1 MFLHL
6 LSTDFRRA
14 IVHARFWI
22 LSFCAALLL
31 YCNTLQSGY
40 AQSVSF
46 VSAMTGSGFQFT
58 TQILLILA
66 TLGYAA
72 AFCEDWKN
80 RNIRNILIRSGMGRY
95 AVSKVL
101 SCAVTGILILFLGQL
116 LFAGLELLISPSLYG
131 DSGTAA
137 FQGQGGFDALLYEGH
152 MAAWVFLR
160 TFRFSLEGAGFSVFA
175 LCVSTQLVNSFVI
188 LTVPIFAYFLL
199 DFVRLYS
206 PSLPWYLS
214 VYAVYEDQSFCF
226 QSISVHMLLTVLI
239 TALACT
245 LFGYLFY
252 RGVKRRMENG

>member
-1 MFLHL
+1 MFWYL
-6 LSTDFRRA
+6 LGTDFRRA
-14 IVHARFWI
+14 VVRVRFWI
-22 LSFCAALLL
+22 LLACAALLL

-46 VSAMTGSGFQFT
+46 VSAMTESSFQFT

-80 RNIRNILIRSGMGRY
+80 RNIRNILVRSGMGRY

-101 SCAVTGILILFLGQL
+101 TCAFTGMLILFVGQL
-116 LFAGLELLISPSLYG
+116 LFAGLELLISPSIYG
-131 DSGTAA
+131 DGGTAGY
-137 FQGQGGFDALLYEGH
+137 QGFGGFDALLYEGRV
-152 MAAWVFLR
+152 AAWVFLR
-160 TFRFSLEGAGFSVFA
+160 AFRFSLEGAGFSVFA
-175 LCVSTQLVNSFVI
+175 LCVSTQMINSFVI

-206 PSLPWYLS
+206 PALPWYLS
-214 VYAVYEDQSFCF
+214 VYAVYEDQRFCF
-226 QSISVHMLLTVLI
+226 QSIPVHMLLTVLI
-239 TALACT
+239 TTLACT